1 MTPPEA
7 CPTLRAVRVTIHDE
21 TAAGRVVG
29 ALELDVSGPVR
40 LRELIRLRVREEVA
54 RYNARPVERFHG
66 LVRPTA
72 AETDLNGYLMPVPAR
87 IDWEQQADAAVTAFG
102 RNAFFVLVGD
112 RQVED
117 LDEELTLDEASRVA
131 FIRLVQLVGG

>member
-1 MTPPEA
+1 MS
-7 CPTLRAVRVTIHDE
+7 IHDE
-21 TAAGRVVG
+21 TATGRVVG
-29 ALELDVSGPVR
+29 TVELDVPGTVT

-54 RYNARPVERFHG
+54 RYNARPVERFQG

-72 AETDLNGYLMPVPAR
+72 AEEDLNGYRMPGQTR
-87 IDWEQQADAAVTAFG
+87 IDWERQADAAVAAFG
-102 RNAFFVLVGD
+102 HNAFFVLVDD

-117 LDEELTLDEASRVA
+117 LDAELSLDEASRVA

>member
-1 MTPPEA
+1 M
-7 CPTLRAVRVTIHDE
+7 LVKIRDE
-21 TAAGRVVG
+21 TAAGRLVG
-29 ALELDVSGPVR
+29 ALELDVTGTVT

-54 RYNARPVERFHG
+54 RYNARPVVRFHG

-72 AETDLNGYLMPVPAR
+72 AEADLNGYLMTTPAP
-87 IDWEQQADAAVTAFG
+87 IDWEEQADAAVSAFG
-102 RNAFFVLVGD
+102 GNAFFVLVGD

-117 LDEELTLDEASRVA
+117 LDEELALGEASRVA

>member
-1 MTPPEA
+1 M
-7 CPTLRAVRVTIHDE
+7 RVKIQDE
-21 TAAGRVVG
+21 TATGRVLS

-54 RYNARPVERFHG
+54 RFNARPVERFQG

-72 AETDLNGYLMPVPAR
+72 AEADLNGYLMPAPAR
-87 IDWEQQADAAVTAFG
+87 IDWEQQADAAVAAFG

-117 LDEELTLDEASRVA
+117 LDEELALDEASHVV

>member
-1 MTPPEA
+1 MS
-7 CPTLRAVRVTIHDE
+7 IHDE

-29 ALELDVSGPVR
+29 TVELDVPGTVT

-54 RYNARPVERFHG
+54 RYNARPVERFQG

-72 AETDLNGYLMPVPAR
+72 AEEDLNGYRMPAQAR
-87 IDWEQQADAAVTAFG
+87 IDWERQADAAVAAFG
-102 RNAFFVLVGD
+102 RNAFFVLVDD

-117 LDEELTLDEASRVA
+117 LDAELTLDEASRVA